1 MDKKIIVGFVITV
14 LVSILASVYVT
25 KYHRGYDNMSKCA
38 STEEKNYA
46 DKMRM
51 DEKTMGHKVG
61 SMEHQ
66 MMGMTDRMKGKTG
79 DELDKIFLTDMIVHH
94 QGAVDMAKALLK
106 ETKRPEL
113 QKMAKDIIEVQNKE
127 IAQMESWLTTW
138 FK

>member
-1 MDKKIIVGFVITV
+1 MDKKIIAGFIVTFILGV
-14 LVSILASVYVT
+14 LVSTCMVRWHGYGAN
-25 KYHRGYDNMSKCA
+25 KYYRETDTAMMQKQQ
-38 STEEKNYA
+38 EIK
-46 DKMRM
+46 
-51 DEKTMGHKVG
+51 MGHSMG

-94 QGAVDMAKALLK
+94 QGAVDMAEALLK

-113 QKMAKDIIEVQNKE
+113 QKMGKDIIEVQNKE
-127 IAQMESWLTTW
+127 IEQMESWLTTW